1 MAMLEQEPE
10 GVGAAAAPAA
20 VDEAARRL
28 EAALGRLEGL
38 VERRGAREGE
48 LRAAL
53 ARAREENAELQA
65 LVERLAERVDLA
77 VGRLEEVLED

>member
-10 GVGAAAAPAA
+10 DVGSAGAPAA

-38 VERRGAREGE
+38 VERRGVREGE

>member
-10 GVGAAAAPAA
+10 GVRAAAAPAA

>member
-10 GVGAAAAPAA
+10 SAGPAGTPAA

-48 LRAAL
+48 LRTAL
-53 ARAREENAELQA
+53 ARAKEENAELQQ